1 MNSKAVEALLKE
13 VERYEV
19 EYNEKLKAEYEL
31 IDNTPVTAEEIEDA
45 LGYPPRS
52 LELKKAAEGTIRRK
66 YKYEAR
72 QTLKM
77 KFNPLLMCQDLT
89 RLMELEAEDTIF
101 DDGGTSEAKAIAE
114 AIGRHM
120 EAFNKIAQPRARE
133 LYMKYNELIPK
144 EQKPTGYPMDDTIRG
159 VDNIAKYIGMAKSTC
174 QRALK
179 MGEIPGTWQDGSRW
193 KMSIS
198 KYESLKFNKQ

>member
-1 MNSKAVEALLKE
+1 MLLQDAEGQLSNYSMLLDEAYK
-13 VERYEV
+13 
-19 EYNEKLKAEYEL
+19 L
-31 IDNTPVTAEEIEDA
+31 IDGKPVTDEEVKA
-45 LGYPPRS
+45 FYGYKPRS
-52 LELKKAAEGTIRRK
+52 RELMEAGRISVKARDKYQAKKDLFT
-66 YKYEAR
+66 
-72 QTLKM
+72 TLG
-77 KFNPLLMCQDLT
+77 FDVQGEELT
-89 RLMELEAEDTIF
+89 RLMEREAEDTIF
-101 DDGGTSEAKAIAE
+101 EDGGASEAEAIAKAIE
-114 AIGRHM
+114 RHM

>member
-1 MNSKAVEALLKE
+1 MNSAAVEMLLQD
-13 VERYEV
+13 
-19 EYNEKLKAEYEL
+19 AEGQLSNYSMLLDEAYKL
-31 IDNTPVTAEEIEDA
+31 IDGKPVTDEEVKA
-45 LGYPPRS
+45 FYGYKPRS
-52 LELKKAAEGTIRRK
+52 RELMEAGRISVKARDKYQAKKDLFT
-66 YKYEAR
+66 
-72 QTLKM
+72 TLG
-77 KFNPLLMCQDLT
+77 FDVQGEELT
-89 RLMELEAEDTIF
+89 RLMEREAEDTIF
-101 DDGGTSEAKAIAE
+101 EDGGASEAEAIAKAIE
-114 AIGRHM
+114 RHM